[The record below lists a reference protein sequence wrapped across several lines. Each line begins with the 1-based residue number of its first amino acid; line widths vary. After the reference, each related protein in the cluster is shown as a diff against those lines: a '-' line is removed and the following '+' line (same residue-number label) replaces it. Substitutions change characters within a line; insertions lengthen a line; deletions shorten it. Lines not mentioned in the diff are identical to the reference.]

1 MADEIV
7 FLLDSKI
14 YFKGSI
20 NNLKNKT
27 KLRSGNCKNFNERKC
42 LKYYD
47 TVFLI
52 LYVIDGVMYIFSF
65 I

>member
-27 KLRSGNCKNFNERKC
+27 KHENLEVAI
-42 LKYYD
+42 LK
-47 TVFLI
+47 I
-52 LYVIDGVMYIFSF
+52 LMKESV
-65 I
+65 